1 MKRWALGFGLVVIAT
16 IIAADLD
23 LLGCLRPIHEIPLA
37 DKLVHFA
44 LYGLLNFFT
53 ILAIGESRPSWGGVS
68 ILTGSSLVIAAAAA
82 LEEFSQRYI
91 AARTFSAWA
100 GKIGQS
106 HGPDVTGGMKSKV
119 AEMLALVQAVPGL
132 TVRIFSGEEPGNIR
146 MALAGESLGT
156 LIASD

>member
-91 AARTFSAWA
+91 AARTFSAWDLVA
-100 GKIGQS
+100 GIAGVIAF
-106 HGPDVTGGMKSKV
+106 GV
-119 AEMLALVQAVPGL
+119 LA
-132 TVRIFSGEEPGNIR
+132 VRYLNR
-146 MALAGESLGT
+146 ARESRP
-156 LIASD
+156 S